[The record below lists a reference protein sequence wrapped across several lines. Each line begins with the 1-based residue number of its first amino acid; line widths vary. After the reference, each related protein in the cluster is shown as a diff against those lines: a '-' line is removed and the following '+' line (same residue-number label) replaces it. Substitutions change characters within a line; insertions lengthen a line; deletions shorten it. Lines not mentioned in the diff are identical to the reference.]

1 MGWLITMCDYNK
13 YSEVANLGKPKTYP
27 VNGELCG
34 RLSKIIEDY
43 EGRVSTAEVIG
54 LLEMLKISIYNEA
67 VKEDLNNEC
76 N

>member
-1 MGWLITMCDYNK
+1 MPQTDNVID
-13 YSEVANLGKPKTYP
+13 SGKPKKYP

-34 RLSKIIEDY
+34 RLSAIIEEY

-67 VKEDLNNEC
+67 FRDAQQNGDES
-76 N
+76 

>member
-1 MGWLITMCDYNK
+1 MCDYNK
-13 YSEVANLGKPKTYP
+13 YSEVVSNLGKPKRYP

-34 RLSKIIEDY
+34 RLSEIIEEY

-67 VKEDLNNEC
+67 VKEDLNHE
-76 N
+76 

>member
-1 MGWLITMCDYNK
+1 MNNVID
-13 YSEVANLGKPKTYP
+13 SGKPQRYP

-34 RLSKIIEDY
+34 RLSEIIEEY